1 MTRRTLIADG
11 WATFAER
18 VLPTDAG
25 AVQRQET
32 KRAFFAGA
40 GEILNRILYNLDE
53 GTEPTEPDLSM
64 MDDIDHEI
72 RQFVEDVKAGRQ

>member
-1 MTRRTLIADG
+1 MSRRTLIADG
-11 WATFAER
+11 WATYAER
-18 VLPTDAG
+18 VLPQNAG

-40 GEILNRILYNLDE
+40 GELLNRILYNLEE

-64 MDDIDHEI
+64 MEDIDHEL
-72 RQFVEDVKAGRQ
+72 RQFIEDVKAGRE